1 MTPAGL
7 IRKGIGN
14 VLGKREGSA
23 SGWKTRMNNIFWII
37 GVVVVVLAVLG
48 FFGLR

>member
-1 MTPAGL
+1 LT
-7 IRKGIGN
+7 GIET
-14 VLGKREGSA
+14 V
-23 SGWKTRMNNIFWII
+23 GWTKSMNNIFWLI